1 MYLSHQ
7 PQDIQKLLS
16 RIVPYKFS
24 LQLSIYCVCLQLYAL
39 SSSSQETHTT
49 PHPYLHRPSDLV
61 DHVTSC
67 SKSDWPEECHLLV
80 EILEQYREL
89 LADHTQA
96 EVLQNLGLGKLLH
109 TKSTCNSNFPLIS
122 TDSCN
127 KTYSVSSFR

>member
-7 PQDIQKLLS
+7 PQDVQKLLS
-16 RIVPYKFS
+16 KIVPYKFS

-61 DHVTSC
+61 DHVTSS

-109 TKSTCNSNFPLIS
+109 TKSTRNSNH
-122 TDSCN
+122 
-127 KTYSVSSFR
+127 